1 MPPKSTWEKIGGA
14 LDYARS
20 LLPVALEAAEHVYGK
35 LRMDKLELLL
45 TVGAKDPADAAAAD
59 LLFAVQ
65 LPEPELTAEEQ
76 NGRLAIAGATYGA
89 IREIVFSE
97 EEWERRMNRRA

>member
-1 MPPKSTWEKIGGA
+1 MQKGVCREEECSIVPENMNYVIRELEMEVQMQQARKDWES
-14 LDYARS
+14 D
-20 LLPVALEAAEHVYGK
+20 
-35 LRMDKLELLL
+35 
-45 TVGAKDPADAAAAD
+45 DPADAD